1 MLVIKSF
8 VSLKEWVFA
17 IFDEGTFQGGSE
29 LLKFSGFA
37 FLGVEGGQKRVRS
50 IFQGGPDTPENT
62 LMDFLKVIYEN
73 AEKKKTFI
81 LQQSYLYIRVLK
93 SCEVLFY
100 TYCKGLFCFY
110 IAVVQ
115 LLCLYSS
122 EYA

>member
-73 AEKKKTFI
+73 AEKKKHSFCNNHIYIYGFWSLVKFYFI
-81 LQQSYLYIRVLK
+81 YIVK
-93 SCEVLFY
+93 VCSVF
-100 TYCKGLFCFY
+100 T
-110 IAVVQ
+110 
-115 LLCLYSS
+115 
-122 EYA
+122 